1 MLAEVRGLGEAALR
15 EATLRK
21 TGLVVATVFILLLAL
36 ALFLK
41 IRDLNAERRVTDI
54 DWNWRGIA
62 NSQGQRYTESCRSST
77 NQRSLREE

>member
-1 MLAEVRGLGEAALR
+1 MLDEVRGLGEAALR

-41 IRDLNAERRVTDI
+41 IRDL
-54 DWNWRGIA
+54 
-62 NSQGQRYTESCRSST
+62 SSGD
-77 NQRSLREE
+77 NHRNG